1 MCVWQFHEIFDIF
14 FFSGY
19 DEDPDNSIQVTKDD
33 SCLGIILILAIPLLL
48 LLSLA
53 ILDPK
58 NALIQGLISYS
69 SSSEDY
75 LSSTFTTLATIYQS
89 IWSIPKWLWT
99 FSFDIIFE
107 TGSVLL
113 LGLAKLPNVVVGLFF
128 DTCYSLVYLYGT
140 LETVFGGL
148 SIPSMIVVEENQAN
162 VISHHQINYD
172 DLVKKILENN
182 QFQSALINLKQ
193 EGISNSEESMK
204 KQLNEVI
211 QNRFDVILA
220 NLEVNNQNS
229 RQYQVKIV
237 WQF

>member
-1 MCVWQFHEIFDIF
+1 
-14 FFSGY
+14 
-19 DEDPDNSIQVTKDD
+19 
-33 SCLGIILILAIPLLL
+33 
-48 LLSLA
+48 
-53 ILDPK
+53 
-58 NALIQGLISYS
+58 
-69 SSSEDY
+69 
-75 LSSTFTTLATIYQS
+75 
-89 IWSIPKWLWT
+89 
-99 FSFDIIFE
+99 
-107 TGSVLL
+107 
-113 LGLAKLPNVVVGLFF
+113 
-128 DTCYSLVYLYGT
+128 
-140 LETVFGGL
+140 
-148 SIPSMIVVEENQAN
+148 MIVVEENQAN

>member
-1 MCVWQFHEIFDIF
+1 MCGNFTKFLIF
-14 FFSGY
+14 FLSGY

-75 LSSTFTTLATIYQS
+75 LSATFTTLTGIYQS